1 MTRRGAGRK
10 PRKGRQTEILVKN
23 NKELIGEIIKDI
35 RRDMSDEEVL
45 ALLAGS
51 KISVDPNKTAKKNA
65 TIGQRATDRIAKF
78 AGSWAFIFS
87 FVGVLAAWMVL
98 NILLAT
104 RAFDRTRSYCSI
116 SCCPA
121 WRRYR
126 HRSS

>member
-51 KISVDPNKTAKKNA
+51 KISVDPNKTAKKA
-65 TIGQRATDRIAKF
+65 
-78 AGSWAFIFS
+78 
-87 FVGVLAAWMVL
+87 
-98 NILLAT
+98 
-104 RAFDRTRSYCSI
+104 
-116 SCCPA
+116 
-121 WRRYR
+121 RR
-126 HRSS
+126 